1 MRLSGLGAES
11 SAMPQSLG
19 IYMRA
24 LLSLFFL
31 SFLTIFSIYSKSTDT
46 AFYHSTATALVTL
59 VLTIDFIPLLVIIV
73 LSI

>member
-1 MRLSGLGAES
+1 
-11 SAMPQSLG
+11 MPQSLG

-24 LLSLFFL
+24 LLSPFFLSFFL

-46 AFYHSTATALVTL
+46 AFYHSAATALVTL
-59 VLTIDFIPLLVIIV
+59 VLIIHFIPLLVITV